1 MRVQTHR
8 RQLCTADQ
16 PCAGMHSVAGG
27 TCGPARAAVQVR
39 RQSRAGQRAGGWCR
53 CPARAFALHLPC
65 LTTGKDPTLSMCA
78 RLQGMD
84 DTPRRAVPPLM
95 NKVQAPLS
103 ATAVLTATSCASCCS
118 LQTDTATP
126 SSETIKQGTG
136 GQQHGIELQSG
147 QVTSAVRAAQTPG
160 PLPPPWQASVPA
172 PGRRRLPAAAVA
184 AVSRA
189 GTLPADRLALALA
202 PRSVKGRVSGLQC
215 LARSVTLGVHSSP
228 SSCLSHQAP
237 AATQINVRTA
247 VVSLVLRF
255 Q

>member
-1 MRVQTHR
+1 M
-8 RQLCTADQ
+8 
-16 PCAGMHSVAGG
+16 
-27 TCGPARAAVQVR
+27 R

-202 PRSVKGRVSGLQC
+202 PRSVKGRVSGFQC
-215 LARSVTLGVHSSP
+215 LARSVTLCVHSSP
-228 SSCLSHQAP
+228 GSCLSHQALLP
-237 AATQINVRTA
+237 PKLTYAPQSSHWCCDSSSMAGWGRAGAHGTAGNVQRSCG
-247 VVSLVLRF
+247 VPCCKR
-255 Q
+255 QK